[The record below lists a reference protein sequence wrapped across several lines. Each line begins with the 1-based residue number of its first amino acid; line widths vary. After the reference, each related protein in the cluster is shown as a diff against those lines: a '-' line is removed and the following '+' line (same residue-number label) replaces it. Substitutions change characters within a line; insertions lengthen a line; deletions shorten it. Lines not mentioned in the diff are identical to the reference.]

1 VAGVG
6 KKVEWAVKRAAKGKA
21 TGGTTSSS
29 GRKGGGT
36 GKKVLPERVADHR
49 GWDQRTGQDRSR
61 HPRRDPECQHPACGC
76 HRRAVRAYGH
86 LRVRDPRVC
95 EQLHPFARLPRGSR
109 TAVDEHRR
117 ESRAA

>member
-1 VAGVG
+1 MAGVG
-6 KKVEWAVKRAAKGKA
+6 KKVEGAVKRAAKGKA

-49 GWDQRTGQDRSR
+49 GWDQRTGQ
-61 HPRRDPECQHPACGC
+61 HPARGC

-109 TAVDEHRR
+109 TAVDKHRR